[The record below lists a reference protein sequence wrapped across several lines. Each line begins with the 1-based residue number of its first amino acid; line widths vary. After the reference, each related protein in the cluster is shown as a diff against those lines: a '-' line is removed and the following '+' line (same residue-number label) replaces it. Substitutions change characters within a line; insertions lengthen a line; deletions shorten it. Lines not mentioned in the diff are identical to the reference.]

1 MVHLLRIELRASTSL
16 RAYAFLGE
24 EGRFVYGSNYKRLS
38 IALLQDEEGYYA
50 ALTRIE
56 PTIQGGRLL
65 QTREVT
71 ETFRLDHGKP
81 VEAKWQYAGGGNG
94 YGYIDLSA
102 TFSLLTEK
110 APEIKKMLRGDD
122 HFFLADFYQAK
133 AEDERAK
140 GNAEIQRRI
149 AYNKSHPNYSG
160 MDPDVKKDYM
170 TGGGQKD

>member
-1 MVHLLRIELRASTSL
+1 MLYLLKIELHAYTTI

-24 EGRFVYGSNYKRLS
+24 ENAYEYGANEAHCS
-38 IALLQDEEGYYA
+38 IALLHDEEGYYV

-65 QTREVT
+65 QAREVT

-81 VEAKWQYAGGGNG
+81 VEAKWQYAGGGIG

-102 TFSLLTEK
+102 TFSLIWEK
-110 APEIKKMLRGDD
+110 DPEIKKMLKGDN

-133 AEDERAK
+133 AENERAL
-140 GNAEIQRRI
+140 GNAEVQRRI

-160 MDPDVKKDYM
+160 MDPDVMKDYM
-170 TGGGQKD
+170 TGGGKKD

>member
-1 MVHLLRIELRASTSL
+1 MVHLLGIELHARPTI

-24 EGRFVYGSNYKRLS
+24 EGRFEYGPNYEKLS

-65 QTREVT
+65 QAREVT
-71 ETFRLDHGKP
+71 ETFRLDRCKP
-81 VEAKWQYAGGGNG
+81 VEAKWQYAGGGIG

-102 TFSLLTEK
+102 TLSLLTEK
-110 APEIKKMLRGDD
+110 DPEIKKKLKGDD

-160 MDPDVKKDYM
+160 MDPDVRKDYM
-170 TGGGQKD
+170 TGAGKKD

>member
-1 MVHLLRIELRASTSL
+1 MLR
-16 RAYAFLGE
+16 
-24 EGRFVYGSNYKRLS
+24 
-38 IALLQDEEGYYA
+38 DEEGYYA

-65 QTREVT
+65 QAREVT

-81 VEAKWQYAGGGNG
+81 VEAKWQYAGGGIG

-102 TFSLLTEK
+102 TLSLISEK
-110 APEIKKMLRGDD
+110 DPEIKKKLKGDD

-133 AEDERAK
+133 AENERAL

-160 MDPDVKKDYM
+160 MDPDVRKDYM
-170 TGGGQKD
+170 TGAGKKD

>member
-1 MVHLLRIELRASTSL
+1 MVHLLRIELHARPSI

-24 EGRFVYGSNYKRLS
+24 EGCFEYGSNYEKLS

-65 QTREVT
+65 QAREVI

-81 VEAKWQYAGGGNG
+81 VEAKWQYAGGGIG

-110 APEIKKMLRGDD
+110 DPEIKKMLRGDD

-133 AEDERAK
+133 AEDERAL

-160 MDPDVKKDYM
+160 MDPDVKKDYII
-170 TGGGQKD
+170 GEDKKD

>member
-1 MVHLLRIELRASTSL
+1 MVHLLRIELRATTIL
-16 RAYAFLGE
+16 KAYSFLGE
-24 EGRFVYGSNYKRLS
+24 EGRFVYGSNYKKFS
-38 IALLQDEEGYYA
+38 IALLRDEEGYYA

-65 QTREVT
+65 QAREVT
-71 ETFRLDHGKP
+71 ETFRLHFGKP

-102 TFSLLTEK
+102 TLSLLTEK
-110 APEIKKMLRGDD
+110 DPEIKKKLKGDD

-133 AEDERAK
+133 AENERAL

-149 AYNKSHPNYSG
+149 AFNKSHPNYSG

-170 TGGGQKD
+170 TGAGKKD